1 MTGGNG
7 WPFMSP
13 AKSAPGSSAQLHT
26 QKTHRG
32 RSAYETVET
41 AFTRV
46 FERDIWTARSRL
58 AVDTWLGRPVV
69 YYLEAMP
76 GRKFC
81 SVVPWLCAGG
91 ESSVLLD
98 CLAAE
103 LLFILFYCM
112 DDDLDGKTTRYGVTT
127 ALGRFGGEAVE
138 RSAER
143 AESTP
148 LVTAFFDDR
157 QDQREL
163 WLASLAAMRL
173 QQTNRIAL
181 PVDAPLDAYRWAAAE
196 RTAFIGA
203 WWMRAAAMTGD
214 QELSDTVRQVY
225 PRCAVTGQLRND
237 LRNLTARETA
247 CGGTRY
253 SDFLEG
259 RATAVTMRALRRTD
273 ARDRTWLLEHVWARR
288 SALPRDDAGHLA
300 AILDRLEVAQDVIE
314 EIRGD
319 LSEMY
324 ATIEGSALDRNVKRV
339 WRAWMFRQ
347 FETGVFAPH
356 SAPASWT
363 GEFHRAIDQLLDP
376 SDTLTDRRQSRRS
389 FT

>member
-1 MTGGNG
+1 MSTSGASGLLPPSRRSIGRTESRSCIRTPVASSPRWTSPWSRMTGGNG

-127 ALGRFGGEAVE
+127 
-138 RSAER
+138 
-143 AESTP
+143 
-148 LVTAFFDDR
+148 
-157 QDQREL
+157 
-163 WLASLAAMRL
+163 
-173 QQTNRIAL
+173 
-181 PVDAPLDAYRWAAAE
+181 
-196 RTAFIGA
+196 
-203 WWMRAAAMTGD
+203 
-214 QELSDTVRQVY
+214 
-225 PRCAVTGQLRND
+225 
-237 LRNLTARETA
+237 
-247 CGGTRY
+247 
-253 SDFLEG
+253 
-259 RATAVTMRALRRTD
+259 
-273 ARDRTWLLEHVWARR
+273 
-288 SALPRDDAGHLA
+288 
-300 AILDRLEVAQDVIE
+300 
-314 EIRGD
+314 
-319 LSEMY
+319 
-324 ATIEGSALDRNVKRV
+324 
-339 WRAWMFRQ
+339 
-347 FETGVFAPH
+347 
-356 SAPASWT
+356 
-363 GEFHRAIDQLLDP
+363 
-376 SDTLTDRRQSRRS
+376 
-389 FT
+389 